1 MENIINQFLNDKGRF
16 ITNFKTIEDVEEQK
30 KKVRDVIRQT
40 TIDSDFDN
48 LHMYYQTLKY
58 LISDILYQ
66 SYK

>member
-16 ITNFKTIEDVEEQK
+16 ITIFKTIEDVEEQM

-40 TIDSDFDN
+40 KTDSDFDN